1 MNDHILIIDSDK
13 VILRKLRE
21 LLTREG
27 FSIMT
32 VTDKQEALNLC
43 KQLPIRLIIGSP
55 NELGIANDEKK
66 SDS

>member
-1 MNDHILIIDSDK
+1 MKDNILIIDSDK

-43 KQLPIRLIIGSP
+43 KQLPIRFIIGSP
-55 NELGIANDEKK
+55 NELGITGDENKV
-66 SDS
+66 